1 MHAHLPSLL
10 YIPGTSLEQQPPE
23 KWLLRD
29 DAQKLLGKCRW
40 KKTAEESGLL
50 GS

>member
-29 DAQKLLGKCRW
+29 DAQKLLGSADGRKRLRSQGC
-40 KKTAEESGLL
+40 
-50 GS
+50 